1 MYPEAGAV
9 RGQDTGTGLGVQDLS
24 LRRGPAVIH
33 MERFTRKQRSL
44 VLFGPVGAL
53 LVGAAAWPF
62 LGTAALL
69 LPPVIMGGLIMWLLV
84 DLRHHE
90 WDLFSRGVL
99 EQRAIFGQM
108 EAIMGLNAVLQPKYP
123 FPGTRGWVASPD
135 LLREV
140 VIHVLHSPVAL
151 AVEASS
157 GTSTLMI
164 AYAMERKGSGHV
176 IAMEHDAL
184 YAGRTRDLL
193 QLHGL
198 AHRATVVHAPL
209 VPQRA
214 GGGDHLWYDLSKVS
228 MDAPI
233 DLLVVDGP
241 PEEVGPLARYPAVPL
256 LRDRFAP
263 GARVILDDGDRP
275 DERAIAER
283 WKNEYGATSCEHMP
297 LEKGAWSLRF

>member
-1 MYPEAGAV
+1 MV
-9 RGQDTGTGLGVQDLS
+9 DK
-24 LRRGPAVIH
+24 
-33 MERFTRKQRSL
+33 FTRRQKQVL
-44 VLFGPVGAL
+44 VFPPIIVLAL
-53 LVGAAAWPF
+53 SAAAYFVFGLP
-62 LGTAALL
+62 ALL
-69 LPPVIMGGLIMWLLV
+69 LPPVLMGAFIALMLL
-84 DLRHHE
+84 DMRHHE
-90 WDLFSRGVL
+90 WDLFHRGVL
-99 EQRAIFGQM
+99 EQRAIYGQL
-108 EAIMGLNAVLQPKYP
+108 EAMVGLNAVLGPKYP
-123 FPGTRGWVASPD
+123 FPGTRGWAASPD

-140 VIHVLHSPVAL
+140 VTHVLHHPVAL

-176 IAMEHDAL
+176 IALEHDAL

-209 VPQRA
+209 VEHRA
-214 GGGDHLWYDLSKVS
+214 GGSGLLWYDLSKAP

-241 PEEVGPLARYPAVPL
+241 PEEVGPMARYPAVPL

-275 DERAIAER
+275 DERTIAER
-283 WKNEYGATSCEHMP
+283 WKNECGATACEHLP
-297 LEKGAWSLRF
+297 LEKGAWSLWF

>member
-1 MYPEAGAV
+1 MICVPV
-9 RGQDTGTGLGVQDLS
+9 LGVQDLS
-24 LRRGPAVIH
+24 LRSGPAAIH

-44 VLFGPVGAL
+44 LLLGPLGVL
-53 LVGAAAWPF
+53 LVSAITWPL

-69 LPPVIMGGLIMWLLV
+69 LPPILIGALIMWLLV

-90 WDLFSRGVL
+90 WDLFTRGVL
-99 EQRAIFGQM
+99 EQRAIYGQI
-108 EAIMGLNAVLQPKYP
+108 EAMVGLNGVLRPKYP
-123 FPGTRGWVASPD
+123 FPGTRGWAASPD

-140 VIHVLHSPVAL
+140 VTHVLHCPVAL

-164 AYAMERKGSGHV
+164 AYAMERKGFGHV
-176 IAMEHDAL
+176 IALEHDAL

-209 VPQRA
+209 VEQRA
-214 GGGDHLWYDLSKVS
+214 GGTGVLWYDLSKAPL
-228 MDAPI
+228 DAPI

-241 PEEVGPLARYPAVPL
+241 PEEVGPMARYPAVPL

-263 GARVILDDGDRP
+263 GARVILDDGDRT
-275 DERAIAER
+275 DERTIAER
-283 WKNEYGATSCEHMP
+283 WKNECGATECEHLP

>member
-1 MYPEAGAV
+1 MV
-9 RGQDTGTGLGVQDLS
+9 DK
-24 LRRGPAVIH
+24 
-33 MERFTRKQRSL
+33 FTRRQKQVL
-44 VLFGPVGAL
+44 VFPPIIVLAL
-53 LVGAAAWPF
+53 SAAAYFVFGLP
-62 LGTAALL
+62 ALL
-69 LPPVIMGGLIMWLLV
+69 LPPVLMGAFIALMLL
-84 DLRHHE
+84 DMRHHE
-90 WDLFSRGVL
+90 WDLFHRGVL
-99 EQRAIFGQM
+99 EQRAIYGQL
-108 EAIMGLNAVLQPKYP
+108 EAMVGLNAVLGPKYP
-123 FPGTRGWVASPD
+123 FPGTRGWAASPD

-140 VIHVLHSPVAL
+140 VTHVLHHPVAL

-176 IAMEHDAL
+176 IALEHDAL

-209 VPQRA
+209 VEHRA
-214 GGGDHLWYDLSKVS
+214 GGSGLLWYDLSKAA

-241 PEEVGPLARYPAVPL
+241 PEEVGPMARYPAVPL

-275 DERAIAER
+275 DERTIAER
-283 WKNEYGATSCEHMP
+283 WKNECGATACEHLP
-297 LEKGAWSLRF
+297 FEKGAWSLWF

>member
-1 MYPEAGAV
+1 MV
-9 RGQDTGTGLGVQDLS
+9 DK
-24 LRRGPAVIH
+24 
-33 MERFTRKQRSL
+33 FTRRQKQVL
-44 VLFGPVGAL
+44 VFPPIIVLAL
-53 LVGAAAWPF
+53 SAAAYFVFGLP
-62 LGTAALL
+62 ALL
-69 LPPVIMGGLIMWLLV
+69 LPPVLMGAFIALMLL
-84 DLRHHE
+84 DMRHHE
-90 WDLFSRGVL
+90 WDLFHRGVL
-99 EQRAIFGQM
+99 EQRAIYGQL
-108 EAIMGLNAVLQPKYP
+108 EAMVGLNAVLGPKYP
-123 FPGTRGWVASPD
+123 FPGTRGWAASPD

-140 VIHVLHSPVAL
+140 VTHVLHHPVAL

-176 IAMEHDAL
+176 IALEHDAL

-209 VPQRA
+209 VEHRA
-214 GGGDHLWYDLSKVS
+214 GGSGLLWYDLSKAA

-241 PEEVGPLARYPAVPL
+241 PEEVGPMARYPAVPL

-275 DERAIAER
+275 DERTIAER
-283 WKNEYGATSCEHMP
+283 WKNECGATACEHLP
-297 LEKGAWSLRF
+297 LEKGAWSLWF

>member
-1 MYPEAGAV
+1 MV
-9 RGQDTGTGLGVQDLS
+9 DK
-24 LRRGPAVIH
+24 
-33 MERFTRKQRSL
+33 FTRRQKQVL
-44 VLFGPVGAL
+44 VFPPIIVLAL
-53 LVGAAAWPF
+53 SAAAYFVFGLP
-62 LGTAALL
+62 ALL
-69 LPPVIMGGLIMWLLV
+69 LPPVLMGAFIALMLL
-84 DLRHHE
+84 DMRHHE
-90 WDLFSRGVL
+90 WDLFHRGVL
-99 EQRAIFGQM
+99 EQRAIYGQL
-108 EAIMGLNAVLQPKYP
+108 EAMVGLNAVLRPKYP
-123 FPGTRGWVASPD
+123 FPGTRGWAASPD

-140 VIHVLHSPVAL
+140 VTHVLHHPVAL

-176 IAMEHDAL
+176 IALEHDAL

-198 AHRATVVHAPL
+198 THRATVVHAPL
-209 VPQRA
+209 VEHRA
-214 GGGDHLWYDLSKVS
+214 GGSGLLWYDLSKAP

-241 PEEVGPLARYPAVPL
+241 PEEVGPMARYPAVPL

-275 DERAIAER
+275 DERTIAER
-283 WKNEYGATSCEHMP
+283 WKNECGATACEHLP
-297 LEKGAWSLRF
+297 LEKGAWSLWF